1 MENLS
6 LIDVNKPEKLKSTL
20 NELINYKNNAQ
31 EIPEITAKKLGLG
44 NVDNTRDIDKPLSTA
59 QQEYV
64 DNENEK
70 DVKLKSENLQEIDSD
85 IMLGAGKTLYLKRG
99 NDTRQEAVGITNDE
113 GYEHLNVGSASV
125 PLRLKHS
132 TADINN
138 VIVSKNPKVQI
149 TDEHGSVTEEE
160 VAFISNIGGAVENK
174 LDKDVLEGAETAN
187 GVVTAVGENYVSDT
201 NVDEFGL
208 RISVR
213 NISTGALISETIIPF
228 KLASILSRGLMS
240 KEDVAT
246 LNNLVTKVA
255 SMDGRTSRYIYTDS
269 KNPTAEEIDAFARVY
284 GNEAPYSGVAV
295 VVDKTYH
302 IWHYYEND
310 DIGWKDD
317 GADTVTQATNTTL
330 GIVLGSTAD
339 GKITIETDGSMS
351 VVGWD
356 ALVAKVNSLQDTATT
371 RDEVQTMIDTAIAN
385 SITQAMEGSY

>member
-6 LIDVNKPEKLKSTL
+6 LIDVNKPEKLKTTL

-31 EIPEITAKKLGLG
+31 EIPNITAETLGLG
-44 NVDNTRDIDKPLSTA
+44 NVDNTRDVDKPLSTP
-59 QQEYV
+59 QKEYV
-64 DNENEK
+64 DKENEK
-70 DVKLKSENLQEIDSD
+70 NVKLESDKLQEVESD
-85 IMLGAGKTLYLKRG
+85 IMLGNGKTLYLKRG
-99 NDTRQEAVGITNDE
+99 NDTRQEVANITNDD
-113 GYEHLNVGSASV
+113 GYEYLNVGSPSV

-132 TADINN
+132 TVDINN
-138 VIVSKNPKVQI
+138 ATVSKNPAVQI
-149 TDEHGSVTEEE
+149 TDEDGTITEEN
-160 VAFISNIGGAVENK
+160 VAFISDIEEATYNK
-174 LDKDVLEGAETAN
+174 IDKDVLKNSETAN
-187 GVVTAVGENYVSDT
+187 GIVTAVEENYATDT

-213 NISTGALISETIIPF
+213 NISSGVLISETIIPF

-240 KEDVAT
+240 KEDVTT

-255 SMDGRTSRYIYTDS
+255 SMDGKTSRYIYTDS

-284 GNEAPYSGVAV
+284 GNEEPYSGVAI

-330 GIVLGSTAD
+330 GIVLGSTDD
-339 GKITIETDGSMS
+339 GKITIETDGTMS

-356 ALVAKVNSLQDTATT
+356 TLVAKVNSLQDTSTT
-371 RDEVQTMIDTAIAN
+371 RNEVQTMIDEAIGSA
-385 SITQAMEGSY
+385 IGGSY